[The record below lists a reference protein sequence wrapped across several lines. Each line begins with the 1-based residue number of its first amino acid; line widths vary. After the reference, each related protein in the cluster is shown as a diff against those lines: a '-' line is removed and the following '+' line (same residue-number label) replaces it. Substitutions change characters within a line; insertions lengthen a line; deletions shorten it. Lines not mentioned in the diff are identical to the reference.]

1 MIGLLSLAALT
12 AIAVG
17 CGRKLAA
24 TEDVS
29 LKEAFDGKFL
39 FGSAINDRQVAG
51 EDSIGA
57 NLVKKHFNTVVAENC
72 MKSEKINPRQG
83 YYNWG
88 PADAFVKFGED
99 NGMFVVG
106 HCLVWHSQLA
116 PWFPVDK
123 EGNFVSADTLRER
136 MRCYITDVMTR
147 YKGRVRGWDVV
158 NEAVNDDGTYRQTP
172 FYEILGEEYIPYAFE
187 LAHQADP
194 EAELYI
200 NDYGMDKPARRQKYL
215 EIIKN
220 LQERGLRIDAVGM
233 QCHMGMD
240 YPPFTDFEASI
251 KAFGGLG
258 CKVML
263 TEWDM
268 SALPT
273 ITQSANISDIMNDP
287 KMANPYPD
295 GLPQEVADTWN
306 LRMDSVME
314 ICLRNSDIVSRINV
328 WGVSDGDS
336 WKNDFPVPGRKDYPL
351 AFDRDYNMK
360 PFLSKYLKKGV

>member
-12 AIAVG
+12 AIAVS

-24 TEDVS
+24 TEDLS

-123 EGNFVSADTLRER
+123 EGNYVSADTLRER
-136 MRCYITDVMTR
+136 MRCYITDVVTR
-147 YKGRVRGWDVV
+147 FKGSVRGWDVV

-194 EAELYI
+194 DAELYI

-240 YPPFTDFEASI
+240 
-251 KAFGGLG
+251 
-258 CKVML
+258 
-263 TEWDM
+263 
-268 SALPT
+268 
-273 ITQSANISDIMNDP
+273 
-287 KMANPYPD
+287 
-295 GLPQEVADTWN
+295 
-306 LRMDSVME
+306 
-314 ICLRNSDIVSRINV
+314 
-328 WGVSDGDS
+328 
-336 WKNDFPVPGRKDYPL
+336 
-351 AFDRDYNMK
+351 
-360 PFLSKYLKKGV
+360 